1 MRDYLEHLF
10 MQDFQYFRKIYLY
23 FKKFR
28 SSIFYMYLRLYLM
41 LISYPYRYLKSIT
54 SPYQLLTMKVGMVL
68 YPVRYLLN
76 VRSA

>member
-68 YPVRYLLN
+68 YPVRYLPN